1 MDVLTRIKR
10 LVLKGQYIFTEKAA
24 AEIVFDDLSEEDVVE
39 SILSARRVVTKR
51 STSSDRRPADKVYI
65 LTAPNFSGLWI
76 YTKGVI
82 RRLNGDEKFYILI
95 SAKKER

>member
-1 MDVLTRIKR
+1 MNVLTRIKR
-10 LVLKGQYIFTEKAA
+10 LVLKGRYIFTEKAA
-24 AEIVFDDLSEEDVVE
+24 AEIDFDDLSEDDVVE

-51 STSSDRRPADKVYI
+51 STSSDRLPADKVYI

-82 RRLNGDEKFYILI
+82 RRLNGDENFYILI